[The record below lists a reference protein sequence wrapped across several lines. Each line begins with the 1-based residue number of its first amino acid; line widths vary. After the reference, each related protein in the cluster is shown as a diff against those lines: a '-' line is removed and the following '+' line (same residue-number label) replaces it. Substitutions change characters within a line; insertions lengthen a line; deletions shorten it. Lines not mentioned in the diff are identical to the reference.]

1 MKNLARIAG
10 AAAALLAAQGTAFAY
25 SGTANVTFSFGGTV
39 AGAGTEIGWT
49 SQGGAP
55 NLAVASNTTQF
66 ISQAGYNST
75 SYYNTDFASAG
86 DCSVGGAYVPAGS
99 TAVSVRKYGC
109 RYTDPSATAAFT
121 AIGPADA
128 GPGGAASGTLTV
140 TDTTLTGVLTLLST
154 TDEPTGGGT
163 TSVGN
168 GTNGFNLRT
177 ADGSPF
183 GNAWYGATT
192 AATLT
197 VNLTGTFTASS
208 WSINGGAVTFSD
220 AGFLCQQGGN
230 STPAN
235 LLCTT
240 SASAGGFQA
249 TGGQMDWGWDLDGR
263 NTGFTTASPI
273 QVRDALGTT
282 VLDTL
287 SGVLASLS
295 IDGSGNITT
304 NQGEYRRA
312 AGNSFS
318 GCGTFVK
325 WDGTKLTCGTLSA
338 GALTVSGTVVP
349 VPAAVWLFG
358 SALGLMGIAR
368 RKLAA

>member
-1 MKNLARIAG
+1 MNNLARLAG
-10 AAAALLAAQGTAFAY
+10 VAAVVMAAQGTAFAY
-25 SGTANVTFSFGGTV
+25 SGTANVTFSFGGS
-39 AGAGTEIGWT
+39 GAGTGTEVGWT

-55 NLAVASNTTQF
+55 SLAAASNTTQF
-66 ISQAGYNST
+66 ISEAGYNSI
-75 SYYNTDFASAG
+75 SYYNSDFSSVG
-86 DCSVGGAYVPAGS
+86 DCTVGGSYVPAGS

-121 AIGPADA
+121 ATAATDA

-140 TDTTLTGVLTLLST
+140 TETTLTGVLTILST
-154 TDEPTGGGT
+154 TDEPMGGT
-163 TSVGN
+163 ATSVGN
-168 GTNGFNLRT
+168 GTNGYNLRT

-183 GNAWYGATT
+183 GNVWYGVTT

-208 WSINGGAVTFSD
+208 WAINGGGVTFSD
-220 AGFLCQQGGN
+220 SGFLCQQGGN

-249 TGGQMDWGWDLDGR
+249 TGGQLDWGWDLDGR
-263 NTGFTTASPI
+263 NTGYTTASPI
-273 QVRDALGTT
+273 QVRDATGTT
-282 VLDTL
+282 ILDTL

-295 IDGSGNITT
+295 IDGGGNITT
-304 NQGEYRRA
+304 SQGEYRRA
-312 AGNSFS
+312 AGNSYS
-318 GCGTFVK
+318 GCGTFIK
-325 WDGTKLTCGTLSA
+325 WNGTQLSCGTLSA
-338 GALTVSGTVVP
+338 GALVVTGTVVP